1 VSKTEAQEHLQAG
14 RLQEA
19 LSALR
24 QAVRKS
30 PADASLRIFLFE
42 LLSLVGEW
50 EKALTQLQVVG
61 ELDPDSF
68 LLAQAF
74 RPAVQCEVLRG
85 EVFSGKRTPLIFG
98 EPEPWV
104 SWLVQANHLI
114 ATGKAE
120 ASAELRER
128 AFAEAPA
135 SAGSIN
141 GQSFEWIA
149 DGDSRLG
156 PMLEVILEG
165 KYYWIPFARM
175 VSIRI
180 GSPETLRDLIWIPA
194 QFTWS
199 NGGNATG
206 LIPVR
211 YAGTESSSDDALRLS
226 RKTDWLKRS
235 DELFIGV
242 GQRML
247 ATDHTEY
254 PLLEARQIGFESPPQ
269 TVSAEMM

>member
-1 VSKTEAQEHLQAG
+1 VSKTEAQAHLRAG

-30 PADASLRIFLFE
+30 PTDASLRVFLFE

-120 ASAELRER
+120 ASAELREQ

-135 SAGSIN
+135 SAGAIN

-269 TVSAEMM
+269 TVSA

>member
-85 EVFSGKRTPLIFG
+85 EIFSGKRTPLIFG

-104 SWLVQANHLI
+104 SSLVQANHLI
-114 ATGKAE
+114 ATGKLKLLPSCVNRRLPRRQLLQEVSMANL
-120 ASAELRER
+120 SSGLPMG
-128 AFAEAPA
+128 FAAW
-135 SAGSIN
+135 SDAG
-141 GQSFEWIA
+141 GYPPKA
-149 DGDSRLG
+149 
-156 PMLEVILEG
+156 

-180 GSPETLRDLIWIPA
+180 GSP
-194 QFTWS
+194 
-199 NGGNATG
+199 
-206 LIPVR
+206 
-211 YAGTESSSDDALRLS
+211 
-226 RKTDWLKRS
+226 K
-235 DELFIGV
+235 LFAI
-242 GQRML
+242 
-247 ATDHTEY
+247 
-254 PLLEARQIGFESPPQ
+254 
-269 TVSAEMM
+269 